1 MPQLKECWC
10 VSISMLFYY
19 YNIGGHLCTCTMS
32 GNYNEYMSWRRM
44 LILVFSSLS
53 SFFIPT
59 YEYEREREE
68 KKQHMGVGATRTT

>member
-1 MPQLKECWC
+1 
-10 VSISMLFYY
+10 
-19 YNIGGHLCTCTMS
+19 MS

-59 YEYEREREE
+59 YEYERERGEE
-68 KKQHMGVGATRTT
+68 TTHGGWGYKDNIKAINMGFYL